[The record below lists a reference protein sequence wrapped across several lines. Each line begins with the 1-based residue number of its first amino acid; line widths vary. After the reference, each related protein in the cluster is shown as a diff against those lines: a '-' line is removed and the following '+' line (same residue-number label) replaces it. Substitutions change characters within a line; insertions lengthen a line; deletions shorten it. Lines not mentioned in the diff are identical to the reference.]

1 MKLIQRSILILIVLL
16 VWQESEAQFYKNQ
29 GYWRKNRTQLIG
41 GLGASNFL
49 GELGGRNQI
58 GSDFIWDLE
67 MKQFKP
73 ALTIGIKYAVT
84 NKVAIRGQL
93 SYAMLAGD
101 DALTAEM
108 FRSNRNINFRSHAW
122 ELAGVCEVIM
132 HQVRPGHKYNLTGVK
147 GTKPRAANIY
157 AFAGIGLLKF
167 NPQGYQDGNWY
178 NLKPLGTEGQN
189 LGGAESYSLYT
200 IVIPMGLGCRWQL
213 KSQNV
218 MVGFEIGH
226 RLTFSDYIDDVST
239 VYYDNAKL
247 ADQPGFTTEE
257 NLLAAY
263 FADPSLGYYVEDG
276 NTFPLNSTG
285 TGTQRGDS
293 EDNDAYLFAQVTMSY
308 KLGKS
313 VYRKKSSAKRKGRKV
328 VF

>member
-1 MKLIQRSILILIVLL
+1 M
-16 VWQESEAQFYKNQ
+16 
-29 GYWRKNRTQLIG
+29 
-41 GLGASNFL
+41 
-49 GELGGRNQI
+49 
-58 GSDFIWDLE
+58 
-67 MKQFKP
+67 
-73 ALTIGIKYAVT
+73 
-84 NKVAIRGQL
+84 AI
-93 SYAMLAGD
+93 A
-101 DALTAEM
+101 
-108 FRSNRNINFRSHAW
+108 
-122 ELAGVCEVIM
+122 
-132 HQVRPGHKYNLTGVK
+132 
-147 GTKPRAANIY
+147 
-157 AFAGIGLLKF
+157 
-167 NPQGYQDGNWY
+167 
-178 NLKPLGTEGQN
+178 
-189 LGGAESYSLYT
+189 
-200 IVIPMGLGCRWQL
+200 
-213 KSQNV
+213 
-218 MVGFEIGH
+218 H

-276 NTFPLNSTG
+276 NTVPLNSTG